1 MKIIKIPLYII
12 LILLIVFILLKV
24 FLFVFTKPSNDRDW
38 SLDQDRLATAVLP
51 TVTSTGEAGENKV
64 LIKNIRNFKYRS
76 TTDYDREYY
85 DKEFDLNNI
94 KRVWYLVS
102 PFSGIPGSAHTF
114 LSFEFEEPVSGKKDF
129 LSVSVEIRKEK
140 GEAFHP
146 IKGLFNQYEVMYVLG
161 DENDLVKL
169 RTNHRKDLV
178 YAYPAKAGPEK
189 SRELLLDIL
198 SRANALAD
206 KPEFYNTITNTCTT
220 NIADHINTVTPST
233 IPFLS
238 WRIMFPANSDQLAY
252 DLGLLDVPEGL
263 SIEEIRQKYLL
274 NDKAMESAEIEGTD
288 FSQSIRLQN

>member
-1 MKIIKIPLYII
+1 MRKIPLCILIFII
-12 LILLIVFILLKV
+12 LIILVTKV

-38 SLDQDRLATAVLP
+38 SLDQDRLASAVIP
-51 TVTSTGEAGENKV
+51 SSESVENKV
-64 LIKNIRNFKYRS
+64 FVKNIRNFNYRS

-85 DKEFDLNNI
+85 DRGFDLDNLN
-94 KRVWYLVS
+94 RVWYLVS

-114 LSFEFEEPVSGKKDF
+114 LSFEFEDSDGKKDF

-178 YAYPAKAGPEK
+178 YAYPAKASPEK
-189 SRELLLDIL
+189 ARALLLDIL
-198 SRANALAD
+198 RRTNELAEN
-206 KPEFYNTITNTCTT
+206 PEFYNTITNTCTT
-220 NIADHINTVTPST
+220 NIADHINTVTPKT

-263 SIEEIRQKYLL
+263 SIEELRQKYLL
-274 NDKAMESAEIEGTD
+274 NEKAVEFDEIQGTD
-288 FSQSIRLQN
+288 FSQLIRLQN

>member
-1 MKIIKIPLYII
+1 MKYFKFKFIPRTMII
-12 LILLIVFILLKV
+12 LISVVFLSLILFFILS
-24 FLFVFTKPSNDRDW
+24 KPSNDRDW
-38 SLDQDRLATAVLP
+38 SVDQAVLSSA
-51 TVTSTGEAGENKV
+51 VIGQDGEKV
-64 LIKNIRNFKYRS
+64 LVKNIRNFNYRS
-76 TTDYDREYY
+76 TVDYDMAYY
-85 DKEFDLNNI
+85 DKEFELADLS
-94 KRVWYLVS
+94 RVWYLVS

-114 LSFEFEEPVSGKKDF
+114 LSFEFENATTGKKDF

-161 DENDLVKL
+161 DENDLIKL

-178 YAYPAKAGPEK
+178 YAYPAKASPEK
-189 SRELLLDIL
+189 ARSLLLDIL
-198 SRANALAD
+198 TRTNSLVE

-220 NIADHINTVTPST
+220 NIANHINTVTPKT

-263 SIEEIRQKYLL
+263 SIEELRQMYLL
-274 NDKAMESAEIEGTD
+274 NDKAMEFAEIQGTD
-288 FSQSIRLQN
+288 FSQLIRL